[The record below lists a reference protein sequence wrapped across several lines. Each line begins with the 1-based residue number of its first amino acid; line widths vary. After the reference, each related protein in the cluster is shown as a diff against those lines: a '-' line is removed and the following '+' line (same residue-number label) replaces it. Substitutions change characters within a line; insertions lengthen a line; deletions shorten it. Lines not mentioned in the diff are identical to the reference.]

1 MYNDGNLCVIKT
13 IIKCLVHSKISC
25 RMAQLFNFFVLFHSV
40 LGVASLLYRLPP
52 AYISSPVSA
61 TYKTSKWI
69 TSSVK
74 MTSKNSPSN
83 EVTLLYQ
90 ILTEETSIRIELE
103 KTVRTIT
110 KELEDLK
117 KNQVNMKKEQD
128 ILINNTVS
136 LQVKLSK

>member
-1 MYNDGNLCVIKT
+1 MFIRKSPAEWRS
-13 IIKCLVHSKISC
+13 CLI
-25 RMAQLFNFFVLFHSV
+25 FFVLFHSV
-40 LGVASLLYRLPP
+40 FGVASFLYRLPP

>member
-1 MYNDGNLCVIKT
+1 
-13 IIKCLVHSKISC
+13 
-25 RMAQLFNFFVLFHSV
+25 
-40 LGVASLLYRLPP
+40 
-52 AYISSPVSA
+52 
-61 TYKTSKWI
+61 
-69 TSSVK
+69 

>member
-1 MYNDGNLCVIKT
+1 MCYQNDYKVPCSFENLLQNGAVL
-13 IIKCLVHSKISC
+13 II
-25 RMAQLFNFFVLFHSV
+25 FFVLFHSV
-40 LGVASLLYRLPP
+40 FGVASLLYRLQP

-117 KNQVNMKKEQD
+117 KNEVNMKKEQN

>member
-1 MYNDGNLCVIKT
+1 MCYQNDYKVPCSFENLLQNGAVL
-13 IIKCLVHSKISC
+13 II
-25 RMAQLFNFFVLFHSV
+25 FFVLFHSV
-40 LGVASLLYRLPP
+40 FGVASLLYRLQP

-61 TYKTSKWI
+61 SYKTSKWI

-117 KNQVNMKKEQD
+117 KNEVNMKKEQN

>member
-1 MYNDGNLCVIKT
+1 
-13 IIKCLVHSKISC
+13 
-25 RMAQLFNFFVLFHSV
+25 
-40 LGVASLLYRLPP
+40 
-52 AYISSPVSA
+52 
-61 TYKTSKWI
+61 
-69 TSSVK
+69 

-110 KELEDLK
+110 TELEDLK

>member
-1 MYNDGNLCVIKT
+1 
-13 IIKCLVHSKISC
+13 
-25 RMAQLFNFFVLFHSV
+25 
-40 LGVASLLYRLPP
+40 
-52 AYISSPVSA
+52 
-61 TYKTSKWI
+61 
-69 TSSVK
+69 

-90 ILTEETSIRIELE
+90 ILTEETSRRIELE

>member
-1 MYNDGNLCVIKT
+1 
-13 IIKCLVHSKISC
+13 
-25 RMAQLFNFFVLFHSV
+25 
-40 LGVASLLYRLPP
+40 
-52 AYISSPVSA
+52 
-61 TYKTSKWI
+61 
-69 TSSVK
+69 

-90 ILTEETSIRIELE
+90 ILTKETSIRIELE

>member
-13 IIKCLVHSKISC
+13 IIKCLVHSKSPAKWRSC
-25 RMAQLFNFFVLFHSV
+25 LIFFVLFHSV
-40 LGVASLLYRLPP
+40 FGVASLLYRLPP